1 MSTSTAT
8 PVTTSTPATTSVPTA
23 PEAGTAAASPAPP
36 SAVRHSV
43 VEDVLG
49 ILTGAFAASLGLF
62 LLKSSGAVTGGTAGL
77 ALLLSY
83 SLPVSFGVIFMAVN
97 APFFALAVW
106 KKGWNFALRTGTAI
120 GLVSGM
126 SGLHPWALGALH
138 LDPVY
143 GVLAGNL
150 LAGVGLLI
158 LFRHQSSLGG
168 FNILALLLQEKL
180 KWRAGY
186 VQMVLDVAIVLAA
199 LAVVAPLMVLLSAAG
214 AVLLN
219 FILALNHRP
228 GRYLGK

>member
-1 MSTSTAT
+1 M
-8 PVTTSTPATTSVPTA
+8 TTT
-23 PEAGTAAASPAPP
+23 ASPAHKAPTAEEGTTAEPGLPP

-49 ILTGAFAASLGLF
+49 ILTGTFAASLGLF

-83 SLPVSFGVIFMAVN
+83 SVPLPFGVIFFGVN
-97 APFFALAVW
+97 LPFFLLAIW
-106 KKGWNFALRTGTAI
+106 KKGWNFALRTGAAI
-120 GLVSGM
+120 ALVSVLA
-126 SGLHPWALGALH
+126 SVHPAALGPLH
-138 LDPVY
+138 IDPAY
-143 GVLAGNL
+143 GVLGGNL

-158 LFRHQSSLGG
+158 LFRHKSSLGG

-199 LAVVAPLMVLLSAAG
+199 LALVPPLLVLLSAAG
-214 AVLLN
+214 ATLLN
-219 FILALNHRP
+219 LILALNHRP
-228 GRYLGK
+228 GRYLGM

>member
-1 MSTSTAT
+1 MEG
-8 PVTTSTPATTSVPTA
+8 PTA
-23 PEAGTAAASPAPP
+23 APSAPP

-49 ILTGAFAASLGLF
+49 ILTGTFAASLGLF

-83 SLPVSFGVIFMAVN
+83 SVALPFGVIFFAVN
-97 APFFALAVW
+97 LPFFALAVW
-106 KKGWNFALRTGTAI
+106 KKGWNFALRTGAAI
-120 GLVSGM
+120 SLVSVM
-126 SGLHPWALGALH
+126 TSLHPAALGSLH
-138 LDPVY
+138 IDPVY
-143 GVLAGNL
+143 GVLGGNL

-199 LAVVAPLMVLLSAAG
+199 LALVPPLMVLLSAAG
-214 AVLLN
+214 ATLLN
-219 FILALNHRP
+219 LILALNHRP